1 MQIILS
7 DRECLVIY
15 DALLEQKHEVEI
27 QMSWWGKSTTKY
39 EYLYKEKIEF
49 EKLIERFRHYVK

>member
-15 DALLEQKHEVEI
+15 DALLEQKRKVEI

-39 EYLYKEKIEF
+39 EYLHKEKIEF
-49 EKLIERFRHYVK
+49 EKLIERFRHYV

>member
-15 DALLEQKHEVEI
+15 DALLEQKHEVER

-39 EYLYKEKIEF
+39 EYLYKEKIA
-49 EKLIERFRHYVK
+49 L

>member
-15 DALLEQKHEVEI
+15 DALLEQKHEVDR
-27 QMSWWGKSTTKY
+27 QVSWWAKSTTKY

-49 EKLIERFRHYVK
+49 EKLIERFNPYV